1 MKVSLVMMNPGP
13 EQGKIVSIERFPFVV
28 GRDPN
33 CHLRPV
39 SGKVSKRHCALSV
52 QHDRV
57 SISDLGSTNGTFL
70 NDMPVH
76 SETTVQTG
84 DRLRIGPLMFDV
96 MIEQP
101 EAPPTPVPFKIEEQA
116 VTGDWTEDD
125 AAEVL
130 LGDMKS
136 GGHVSSDDTTI
147 HRPAKPAGGPPEKSK
162 SRPKTAE
169 QPKSSKKR

>member
-13 EQGKIVSIERFPFVV
+13 EQGKVVSIERFPFLV

-39 SGKVSKRHCALSV
+39 SGKVSKRHCALCI

-57 SISDLGSTNGTFL
+57 LISDLGSTNGTFL

-96 MIEQP
+96 MIELPQ
-101 EAPPTPVPFKIEEQA
+101 APPTPVPFRIEEQA
-116 VTGDWTEDD
+116 ATGDWTEDD

-147 HRPAKPAGGPPEKSK
+147 HRPAKPAAPAEKSK
-162 SRPKTAE
+162 LHPKTAE
-169 QPKSSKKR
+169 QQKSSKKR

>member
-13 EQGKIVSIERFPFVV
+13 EQGKVVSIDRFPFLV

-52 QHDRV
+52 LQDRV
-57 SISDLGSTNGTFL
+57 FINDMGSTNGTFL

-84 DRLRIGPLMFDV
+84 DRLRVGPLMFDV
-96 MIEQP
+96 MIELPQ
-101 EAPPTPVPFKIEEQA
+101 EIETPVPFRIEEQA

-136 GGHVSSDDTTI
+136 GGHVSSEDTTI
-147 HRPAKPAGGPPEKSK
+147 HRPAKPATPADKSK
-162 SRPKTAE
+162 PQPKTAE
-169 QPKSSKKR
+169 QQKSSRKR